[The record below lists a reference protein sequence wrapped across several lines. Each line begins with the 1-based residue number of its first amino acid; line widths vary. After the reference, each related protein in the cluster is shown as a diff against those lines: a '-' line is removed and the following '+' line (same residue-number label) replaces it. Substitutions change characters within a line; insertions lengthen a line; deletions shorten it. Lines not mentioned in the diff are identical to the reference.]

1 MSDMRSAR
9 HEMGKEVLAIFL
21 LLMARACAFGVQY
34 WPQLD
39 DYIQYHNYALSE
51 SFWELQTS
59 MGLLASRPLAGLADY
74 FIWGSMY
81 DYMILGVAMIS
92 LALAVSAVLLKRQLS
107 RYFSIGPLFLVVMTL
122 LPLGVEGT
130 YWMSASTR
138 VVCGLLMAVLAAEA
152 FLRWMDTGRWYWA
165 LSFLF
170 LQLLPYGFYE
180 QSGVFSVALIVGMA
194 ILEVI
199 RDWRRWKRALL
210 SLWGLPAMKLY
221 LEMTALLASDG
232 VYSGRTET
240 VTVNT
245 PYWWDTFLPEVLDQM
260 RSVFVEGMGATLFQG
275 LARVFQWIL
284 SGQLLFWAFLTA
296 ALAVLCWRLFPKK
309 EAGRGTL
316 SPWLAIVAG
325 VLLFLAPISIFF
337 VLANPWFSFRGAV
350 TSFAGMALV
359 CDTAVMALWSRLPG
373 RKQGPAVLAT
383 LAALIFCWA
392 GAADI
397 HDYCQTW
404 ETDQYIGQMTVQAL
418 QQDLEPED
426 NGRVG
431 ILAVE
436 PTYLSNQTYYYH
448 EHIHGCTES
457 AWAFQGLMT
466 SLDGSRSWNVTP
478 LPTDPMYRQW
488 NAASNRPDTFD
499 HLYYFDGAELIP
511 AVLEKEGETECSIYD
526 QEGRLLGVVREEDG
540 VGYFFRPEQLS

>member
-221 LEMTALLASDG
+221 LEM
-232 VYSGRTET
+232 
-240 VTVNT
+240 
-245 PYWWDTFLPEVLDQM
+245 
-260 RSVFVEGMGATLFQG
+260 
-275 LARVFQWIL
+275 L
-284 SGQLLFWAFLTA
+284 S
-296 ALAVLCWRLFPKK
+296 
-309 EAGRGTL
+309 
-316 SPWLAIVAG
+316 
-325 VLLFLAPISIFF
+325 
-337 VLANPWFSFRGAV
+337 
-350 TSFAGMALV
+350 
-359 CDTAVMALWSRLPG
+359 
-373 RKQGPAVLAT
+373 
-383 LAALIFCWA
+383 LI
-392 GAADI
+392 
-397 HDYCQTW
+397 
-404 ETDQYIGQMTVQAL
+404 
-418 QQDLEPED
+418 
-426 NGRVG
+426 
-431 ILAVE
+431 
-436 PTYLSNQTYYYH
+436 
-448 EHIHGCTES
+448 HI
-457 AWAFQGLMT
+457 
-466 SLDGSRSWNVTP
+466 
-478 LPTDPMYRQW
+478 
-488 NAASNRPDTFD
+488 
-499 HLYYFDGAELIP
+499 
-511 AVLEKEGETECSIYD
+511 
-526 QEGRLLGVVREEDG
+526 
-540 VGYFFRPEQLS
+540 

>member
-194 ILEVI
+194 ILEII

-232 VYSGRTET
+232 VYSGRTEM

-296 ALAVLCWRLFPKK
+296 ALAVLCWAPLSK
-309 EAGRGTL
+309 EGGGAGNTVPLACDCGRGTSL
-316 SPWLAIVAG
+316 PGAHQYLFCAG
-325 VLLFLAPISIFF
+325 KSLVLIP
-337 VLANPWFSFRGAV
+337 
-350 TSFAGMALV
+350 
-359 CDTAVMALWSRLPG
+359 WSRHL
-373 RKQGPAVLAT
+373 L
-383 LAALIFCWA
+383 CWA
-392 GAADI
+392 GSGVRYRGNGPLVQAPRPQAGAGGAGYPGRADI
-397 HDYCQTW
+397 
-404 ETDQYIGQMTVQAL
+404 
-418 QQDLEPED
+418 
-426 NGRVG
+426 
-431 ILAVE
+431 
-436 PTYLSNQTYYYH
+436 
-448 EHIHGCTES
+448 
-457 AWAFQGLMT
+457 
-466 SLDGSRSWNVTP
+466 
-478 LPTDPMYRQW
+478 
-488 NAASNRPDTFD
+488 
-499 HLYYFDGAELIP
+499 
-511 AVLEKEGETECSIYD
+511 
-526 QEGRLLGVVREEDG
+526 LLGWGR
-540 VGYFFRPEQLS
+540 